1 MFGAST
7 ERALAE
13 FQEGRGLHVH
23 GRCDEPT
30 WTALVEASYQLGDRL
45 LVLSAPNMRGDDV
58 ADLQSVLARLGF
70 DCGRVDGILGPT
82 TASALEDFQRNCGLT
97 PDGVCGAETVRALDV
112 LGRQSG
118 TGPGVA
124 ALREFEALSGS
135 CRRLGDLRV
144 VIGQFGGMSSLTR
157 QVTHALRQRGATVTA
172 TDEPDA
178 PAQAATANRFAAT
191 VYVGFEARAETVA
204 DRLLLRG
211 AARSSRPA
219 GARWPHDSYIRS
231 RSGSRAFP
239 SRRRAC
245 ACRSCARPGCRPCSA
260 RSAPCRTFRP
270 SPRRR
275 RRRRRSPRELGR
287 RAVLIGAAT
296 LTWRDEA
303 PPAPPP
309 EPGFTV

>member
-1 MFGAST
+1 VFAAST
-7 ERALAE
+7 ERAVAE
-13 FQEGRGLHVH
+13 FQGARGLHVH

-30 WTALVEASYQLGDRL
+30 WTALVEASYQLGDRT

-58 ADLQSVLARLGF
+58 GALQSVLARLGF

-82 TASALEDFQRNCGLT
+82 TTRALEDFQRNCGLT
-97 PDGVCGAETVRALDV
+97 PDGICGPETVRALDV

-118 TGPGVA
+118 SGPGVA

-135 CRRLGDLRV
+135 CRRLDDLRV

-204 DRLLLRG
+204 TVCYYAVPTFESSGGRSLATRLVHMFEKRVPDIPLQAHGMRLPVLRET
-211 AARSSRPA
+211 RMP
-219 GARWPHDSYIRS
+219 
-231 RSGSRAFP
+231 
-239 SRRRAC
+239 
-245 ACRSCARPGCRPCSA
+245 
-260 RSAPCRTFRP
+260 
-270 SPRRR
+270 
-275 RRRRRSPRELGR
+275 
-287 RAVLIGAAT
+287 AVLCAIGPVQDVIDLNAGVAAAVVEA
-296 LTWRDEA
+296 LESWADAPFLLAGGEA
-303 PPAPPP
+303 PAAPPP
-309 EPGFTV
+309 EPGLHL

>member
-1 MFGAST
+1 MFTGVATS
-7 ERALAE
+7 
-13 FQEGRGLHVH
+13 
-23 GRCDEPT
+23 PT
-30 WTALVEASYQLGDRL
+30 WTALVEASYRLGDRL

-82 TASALEDFQRNCGLT
+82 TARAVEDFQRNCGLT

-118 TGPGVA
+118 SGPGVA

-172 TDEPDA
+172 TDEPDP

-204 DRLLLRG
+204 TVCYYAVPDVRVVGRSLARHPTRTYVRGRVPSIPLEAQGMRLPVLRET
-211 AARSSRPA
+211 RMP
-219 GARWPHDSYIRS
+219 
-231 RSGSRAFP
+231 
-239 SRRRAC
+239 
-245 ACRSCARPGCRPCSA
+245 
-260 RSAPCRTFRP
+260 
-270 SPRRR
+270 
-275 RRRRRSPRELGR
+275 
-287 RAVLIGAAT
+287 AVLCAIGPVPHVFAVTPGVAAAVV
-296 LTWRDEA
+296 EA
-303 PPAPPP
+303 LESWADAP
-309 EPGFTV
+309 FL